1 MFNLIKNRKTWYII
15 SIVSAVISI
24 AALIV
29 FGLRI
34 GVDYKGGSIL
44 NITSTSPNITS
55 ISENTLKQQ
64 GIDSFQ
70 IKPTGNNSI
79 TIRTI
84 ELSNDQKNK
93 LLEAIKS
100 DAKDTQETSFDSV
113 GPVVGQDLTNKSIL
127 AVFVASLAIILFIA
141 YSFRKVP
148 KPLSSWKFGVLAVLA
163 LVHDLLIVTGFVA
176 ILGHFFVWMEVD
188 VMFITALL
196 TIMGFS
202 VHDTIVI
209 YDRLRENF
217 IRNRHKSI
225 EAVAEE
231 SVNQT
236 MARSINTSLVT
247 IIVLLSLLL
256 LGGSPIRHFVL
267 TLMFGIFIGT
277 YSSIFVAAPLVV
289 SWHKNL
295 DSSK

>member
-1 MFNLIKNRKTWYII
+1 MFNIIRNRKIWYII
-15 SIVSAVISI
+15 SISSALVAI
-24 AALIV
+24 AALII

-34 GVDYKGGSIL
+34 GIDYTGGTLLDIKSSNSTL
-44 NITSTSPNITS
+44 SVVVENKLREQGITSFQVKPSGDNIVTV
-55 ISENTLKQQ
+55 
-64 GIDSFQ
+64 
-70 IKPTGNNSI
+70 
-79 TIRTI
+79 RTKN
-84 ELSNDQKNK
+84 LSNDEKNK
-93 LLEAIKS
+93 LVGAVRDELP
-100 DAKDTQETSFDSV
+100 DASEVSFDTIGPTV
-113 GPVVGQDLTNKSIL
+113 GKSLTNKSIL
-127 AVFVASLAIILFIA
+127 AIAIASLAIILFIS
-141 YSFRKVP
+141 YSFRRIP
-148 KPLSSWKFGVLAVLA
+148 KPLSSWKFGILAVLA
-163 LVHDLLIVTGFVA
+163 LAHDLLIVIGFVA
-176 ILGHFFVWMEVD
+176 IMSHFFVWMEVD
-188 VMFITALL
+188 ALFITALL

-247 IIVLLSLLL
+247 IIVLLALLL
-256 LGGSPIRHFVL
+256 LGGTPIRHFVL
-267 TLMFGIFIGT
+267 ILMFGIFIGT

-295 DSSK
+295 SSGR